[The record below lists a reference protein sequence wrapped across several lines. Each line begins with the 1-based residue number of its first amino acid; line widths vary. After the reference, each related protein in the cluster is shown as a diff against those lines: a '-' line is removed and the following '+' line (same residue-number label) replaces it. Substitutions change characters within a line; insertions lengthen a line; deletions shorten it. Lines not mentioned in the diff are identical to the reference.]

1 MRCTWL
7 HKGLPRDDGAT
18 VVGSVPSLRYG
29 TYRKLSARLLA
40 STVSSLTK
48 YSHRYGIH
56 PQGDYDKDKVPTGCI
71 VSIVSEYID
80 R

>member
-29 TYRKLSARLLA
+29 
-40 STVSSLTK
+40 
-48 YSHRYGIH
+48 IH
-56 PQGDYDKDKVPTGCI
+56 PQGDYDKEKVPTGCI

-80 R
+80 RTDIPYRTSRYVVQLGAP